1 MIIVD
6 LCMQNSRCNLI
17 KNSICFYVNS
27 KKTKWI
33 ETLICFLITRLL
45 AYDFIQT
52 NTLQLHLT
60 DWKVCKKKA
69 CTWTKSKH
77 VNMFF
82 VRSSNASLCLCLFF
96 FYFVGFLCVKSDFP
110 INLSHVKWTRS
121 LYRVCVLFRT
131 SRKWANKN
139 MALKFFPE

>member
-1 MIIVD
+1 MQFNQKFNLF
-6 LCMQNSRCNLI
+6 LCEFE
-17 KNSICFYVNS
+17 KNEMNWNTHLLPDHTATCLWFYSNKHTS
-27 KKTKWI
+27 TS
-33 ETLICFLITRLL
+33 FDRLKS
-45 AYDFIQT
+45 
-52 NTLQLHLT
+52 LQ
-60 DWKVCKKKA
+60 KKA

-139 MALKFFPE
+139 MALKIFPE